1 MIRINKVAT
10 KSIQKIEIFNRKASF
25 EYEVLERYTAGIV
38 LSGSEIKSIRE
49 NGASIG
55 EAYCYFRSGELFV
68 RGMNIPI
75 YDKAVF
81 TNHDPLSVRKLL
93 LRKRELE
100 KMETKMKERGM
111 SIIPLKLFSSERGFL
126 KAEIGLCRGK
136 KSFDKRESIKAKDNK
151 RELDRVMKKYK

>member
-1 MIRINKVAT
+1 MAT
-10 KSIQKIEIFNRKASF
+10 KSIQKIEVFNRKANF

-38 LSGSEIKSIRE
+38 LAGSEIKSIRE

-55 EAYCYFRSGELFV
+55 EAYCFFKNRELFV
-68 RGMNIPI
+68 RNMNIPI
-75 YDKAVF
+75 YEKAVF

-93 LRKRELE
+93 LTKRELAKIE
-100 KMETKMKERGM
+100 MKVKERGV
-111 SIIPLKLFSSERGFL
+111 SIIPLKLFSSERGYL

-136 KSFDKRESIKAKDNK
+136 KTHDKRDSIKAKENK